1 MKELVSSF
9 LNNLSQVSSELS
21 CCKNKKFHVDNVS
34 LCGIEDVLHNR
45 DKSSLIDKEKI
56 NTLMELY
63 KNENIYES
71 YEEYDIDKCERIKN
85 NNILK
90 NVGGNKLN
98 VCNVCLFCNNNN
110 NNNNNSQD
118 HMNKNKNVSENINN
132 VIDLDDEILIA
143 NFPFNSLRDVENLTY
158 TNSEHTLNNKEYS
171 YIKSSL
177 DLDLDQQIKNIK
189 NNNNSKNSSH
199 LYNEIVKQDEYDNDD
214 SQNLDEEPSQFKF
227 SVLNKIKNNIHNA
240 NNETTNNEDIVK
252 NTLNQDYE
260 KKIEQT
266 EKHDIIVDNMMN
278 TVNSQNDMDK
288 NIKTKKK
295 KKNQA
300 YSNFYAKSELPS
312 SNVDEGSCKGCKAS
326 DTSSEFF
333 SVASGMKLNN

>member
-45 DKSSLIDKEKI
+45 DRSSLIDKEKI

-71 YEEYDIDKCERIKN
+71 YEEYDIDKYERRKN

-90 NVGGNKLN
+90 NIGGNKLN
-98 VCNVCLFCNNNN
+98 VCNVCSFY

-118 HMNKNKNVSENINN
+118 HMNKKKNVSENINN

-171 YIKSSL
+171 YIKSSI
-177 DLDLDQQIKNIK
+177 DLDLDQQIKNQK
-189 NNNNSKNSSH
+189 KNNNSKNSSH
-199 LYNEIVKQDEYDNDD
+199 LYNEIVKQGEYDNDD
-214 SQNLDEEPSQFKF
+214 SQNLDEEPSEYKF
-227 SVLNKIKNNIHNA
+227 SILNKIKNNI
-240 NNETTNNEDIVK
+240 NNINDESTNNDAIVN
-252 NTLNQDYE
+252 NTINQDYE
-260 KKIEQT
+260 KKIDKI
-266 EKHDIIVDNMMN
+266 EKHDTIVDNMMN
-278 TVNSQNDMDK
+278 TVDYQNDMDK

-312 SNVDEGSCKGCKAS
+312 SNIDEDSCKGCKAS

-333 SVASGMKLNN
+333 SVASGMKPNN

>member
-45 DKSSLIDKEKI
+45 DRSSLIDKEKI

-71 YEEYDIDKCERIKN
+71 YEEYDIDKYEKIKN

-90 NVGGNKLN
+90 NMGGNKLN
-98 VCNVCLFCNNNN
+98 VCNACLFCNNNN
-110 NNNNNSQD
+110 SQN

-171 YIKSSL
+171 YIKNSI
-177 DLDLDQQIKNIK
+177 DLDFDQQIKNQK
-189 NNNNSKNSSH
+189 KNNNSKNSSH
-199 LYNEIVKQDEYDNDD
+199 LYNEIVKEGEYDNDD
-214 SQNLDEEPSQFKF
+214 SPNFDEDSSQFKF
-227 SVLNKIKNNIHNA
+227 SVLNNIKNNIHNTKD
-240 NNETTNNEDIVK
+240 ELTNNYDIIK

-260 KKIEQT
+260 KNIDQK
-266 EKHDIIVDNMMN
+266 EKHDIIVDNM
-278 TVNSQNDMDK
+278 VNSVDYQNDMDT

-300 YSNFYAKSELPS
+300 YSNFYAKSDLPS
-312 SNVDEGSCKGCKAS
+312 SNI
-326 DTSSEFF
+326 
-333 SVASGMKLNN
+333 

>member
-34 LCGIEDVLHNR
+34 FCGIEDVLHNR
-45 DKSSLIDKEKI
+45 DRSSTIDKEKI

-63 KNENIYES
+63 KNENMYES
-71 YEEYDIDKCERIKN
+71 YEEYDIDKYERTKN

-90 NVGGNKLN
+90 NIGANKLN
-98 VCNVCLFCNNNN
+98 VCNACTLCNNNKKN
-110 NNNNNSQD
+110 NQNY
-118 HMNKNKNVSENINN
+118 KNKNMSENINN

-158 TNSEHTLNNKEYS
+158 TNSENTLNNKEYS
-171 YIKSSL
+171 YIKSSI
-177 DLDLDQQIKNIK
+177 DVDLDQQIKNQKK
-189 NNNNSKNSSH
+189 NNGSKNSSH
-199 LYNEIVKQDEYDNDD
+199 LYNEIVKDGEYDNDD
-214 SQNLDEEPSQFKF
+214 SQNLDEEPCQFKF
-227 SVLNKIKNNIHNA
+227 SILNNIKNNIHND
-240 NNETTNNEDIVK
+240 NEDSTNNDVIIK
-252 NTLNQDYE
+252 NTLNQNYE
-260 KKIEQT
+260 KNIEQT
-266 EKHDIIVDNMMN
+266 EQHNIIVDNMMN
-278 TVNSQNDMDK
+278 AVHSHNDMDE

-295 KKNQA
+295 KKNPA

-312 SNVDEGSCKGCKAS
+312 SNIDEGSCRGCKAS

-333 SVASGMKLNN
+333 SVASGMKPNN